1 MCLTVMPNSP
11 NGSISLR
18 ILNVNQGVEGG
29 GHLTLVTVIQLRH
42 TLGDVGAVEQDSSYF
57 VLTVI

>member
-1 MCLTVMPNSP
+1 MPNSP
-11 NGSISLR
+11 NGSISLH